1 MDIQSAIIKGTKILK
16 DKSILTASLDTE
28 ILIAKAIN
36 KDRKYVILNLKKK
49 INKKNFIN
57 FKRLILHI
65 FCLY

>member
-49 INKKNFIN
+49 N
-57 FKRLILHI
+57 
-65 FCLY
+65 